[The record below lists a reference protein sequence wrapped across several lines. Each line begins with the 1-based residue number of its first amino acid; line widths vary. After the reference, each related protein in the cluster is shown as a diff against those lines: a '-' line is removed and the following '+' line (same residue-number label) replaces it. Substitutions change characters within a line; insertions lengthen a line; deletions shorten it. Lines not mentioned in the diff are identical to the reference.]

1 MKSGVLNMR
10 YYERED
16 AIVPWGNSVLKTKT
30 DDRTG
35 HDIPKV
41 EHVEHARQWYRIILA
56 DSEGYWAAY
65 DLMSDPTL
73 FGFIDGKTAYGER
86 IMIPQDRITSI
97 SSIVDTMEI
106 AELEGALKD
115 AQEDPSTRVAY
126 VEGGQLIKDNLRWTV
141 RNIYDG
147 ETQVKSDPFWVLNLQ
162 GAGNLSMI
170 DENTAALF
178 TEDRAYE
185 LRVGTDIIYDP
196 DTNEVSEV
204 LGKVN
209 FKNEE
214 DL

>member
-1 MKSGVLNMR
+1 MGCL
-10 YYERED
+10 
-16 AIVPWGNSVLKTKT
+16 ILKYTDGYCPDSQVYKTRT

-65 DLMSDPTL
+65 DLASDPTL
-73 FGFIDGKTAYGER
+73 SGFIDGKTAYGEH
-86 IMIPQDRITSI
+86 IMIPQDKITSI
-97 SSIVDTMEI
+97 SSIVDVMEI

-141 RNIYDG
+141 HYPEKTDP
-147 ETQVKSDPFWVLNLQ
+147 QWVKQLRMNARLVGLNNKTLQ
-162 GAGNLSMI
+162 LATDTRTYQLQ
-170 DENTAALF
+170 
-178 TEDRAYE
+178 
-185 LRVGTDIIYDP
+185 VGTDIIYDP

-204 LGKVN
+204 LGKVD

-214 DL
+214 DV

>member
-10 YYERED
+10 NYERED
-16 AIVPWGNSVLKTKT
+16 AIVPWGNSTFKAKT

-35 HDIPKV
+35 HDIPK
-41 EHVEHARQWYRIILA
+41 VEHARQWYRIILA

-65 DLMSDPTL
+65 DLALDQTL
-73 FGFIDGKTAYGER
+73 FGFISGKTAYGER
-86 IMIPQDRITSI
+86 IMIPKDRITSI
-97 SSIVDTMEI
+97 SSIVDVMEI

-115 AQEDPSTRVAY
+115 AQEDPSTRAAY

-147 ETQVKSDPFWVLNLQ
+147 EAHVKSDPVWVLNLQ
-162 GAGNLSMI
+162 GAGKLRMI
-170 DENTAALF
+170 DAHTAELI
-178 TEDRAYE
+178 TEDCTYE

-196 DTNEVSEV
+196 DTNEISEV

>member
-1 MKSGVLNMR
+1 MGCL
-10 YYERED
+10 
-16 AIVPWGNSVLKTKT
+16 ILKHTDGYCPDSQVYKTRT

-56 DSEGYWAAY
+56 DNEGYWAVY
-65 DLMSDPTL
+65 DLALDPTL
-73 FGFIDGKTAYGER
+73 SGFIDGKTAYGER

-97 SSIVDTMEI
+97 SSIVDVMEI
-106 AELEGALKD
+106 AELEGAFKD

-141 RNIYDG
+141 RYPEKTDP
-147 ETQVKSDPFWVLNLQ
+147 QWVKQLWMNARLVGVEHKTLQ
-162 GAGNLSMI
+162 LATDTRTYQLQ
-170 DENTAALF
+170 
-178 TEDRAYE
+178 
-185 LRVGTDIIYDP
+185 VGTDIIYDP
-196 DTNEVSEV
+196 DTNEISEV

-214 DL
+214 DV

>member
-1 MKSGVLNMR
+1 MGCL
-10 YYERED
+10 
-16 AIVPWGNSVLKTKT
+16 ILKYTDGYCPDSQVYKTRT

-35 HDIPKV
+35 HDSPKV
-41 EHVEHARQWYRIILA
+41 KHVEHARQWYRIILA

-65 DLMSDPTL
+65 DLALDPTL

-97 SSIVDTMEI
+97 SSIVDVMEI

-147 ETQVKSDPFWVLNLQ
+147 ETHVKSDPFWVLNLQ
-162 GAGNLSMI
+162 GAEKLRMI
-170 DENTAALF
+170 DAHTA
-178 TEDRAYE
+178 E
-185 LRVGTDIIYDP
+185 LVTDTRTYQLQVGTDIIYDP
-196 DTNEVSEV
+196 DTNEISEV

-214 DL
+214 DV